1 MALSGGFHPILPRK
15 DIEKKVNLTEESQ
28 DAKMFLFAPILF
40 LYYEE
45 IVCPLL
51 SKYNNVY
58 FVSSLTA
65 KPNARSKRQTNIY
78 YILAYRN
85 IFNNGFFRKKIETMD
100 KRNLHTKICYC
111 LGFCK
116 WAFSNNVGKKRWVTS
131 G

>member
-1 MALSGGFHPILPRK
+1 MTIHHIASTETNDTSKESSDTQLFAARKFKGVAQSRGLHAHLPQK

-65 KPNARSKRQTNIY
+65 KPNARSKRQTNIL
-78 YILAYRN
+78 YISL
-85 IFNNGFFRKKIETMD
+85 
-100 KRNLHTKICYC
+100 
-111 LGFCK
+111 
-116 WAFSNNVGKKRWVTS
+116 
-131 G
+131 